1 MQFIRR
7 LKRKKGF
14 TITELIVVVALVGIM
29 MATLTAF
36 SGPVREMVLNT
47 RASND
52 VLTVNNIIGNYLEH
66 NLSYASQVSICAG
79 WDIAANRDKLDSMFT
94 DLKNKWKTAND
105 RPGVIIIHYEKDA
118 DSPLRNTFRLYE
130 YSKDDAFP
138 SISLTDPSTVTMND
152 DNLVFHKDFYDDYSF
167 VITADDLIFLN
178 NYREKAY
185 VRINV
190 NAFKFDGAIMK
201 APGVEAS
208 LEAGDTLTHYMNI
221 DGAAPIGGGT
231 GIQTDKLTASYF
243 QSAGVGTE
251 NVFFPLQNINVADC
265 KFEYLRGNTESG
277 ATTYGDD
284 IVIFYN
290 IRTYNY
296 GKTSS

>member
-36 SGPVREMVLNT
+36 SGPVRDMVKNT

-52 VLTVNNIIGNYLEH
+52 VLTMNNIIGNYLEH
-66 NLSYASQVSICAG
+66 NLSYASQVTICAG

-105 RPGVIIIHYEKDA
+105 RPGVIIIHYETDP
-118 DSPLRNTFRLYE
+118 DSQLRNTFRLYE
-130 YSKDDAFP
+130 YDKNSTFP
-138 SISLTDPSTVTMND
+138 NTGTDPTKVEMDES
-152 DNLVFHKDFYDDYSF
+152 NLVFHKDFYDDYSF
-167 VITADDLIFLN
+167 VITADDLIFIN
-178 NYREKAY
+178 NFREKAY
-185 VRINV
+185 ARINV
-190 NAFKFDGAIMK
+190 SAFKFDGAILK
-201 APGVEAS
+201 APGVEAC
-208 LEAGDTLTHYMNI
+208 LEAGDTLTHYMNL
-221 DGAAPIGGGT
+221 DGAAPIGGGA

-243 QSAGVGTE
+243 QSAGAGTE
-251 NVFFPLQNINVADC
+251 SVFFPLQNINVADC
-265 KFEYLRGNTESG
+265 KFEYLRGYTNDTG
-277 ATTYGDD
+277 LTTYGDD

-290 IRTYNY
+290 IRKYNY
-296 GKTSS
+296 GKSS